1 LSFFTEMMSFN
12 LTHTTK
18 GYALVL
24 VSVLAMAN
32 VYIFS
37 KAALNIV
44 HLSQFGVYWFG
55 MAIIYNLLFN
65 RKNNKLSKFKEIKKS
80 SIKIIVLIGLLEL
93 ISTSLFFISIKT
105 MSNPA
110 LVSFFANSTPVL
122 VSIMGIFILKEKFK
136 SFEIVGIILAILGAF
151 IIGFQPGEE
160 VPEDFYS
167 ALILILVSGLFFAI
181 STILSKKHIK
191 KISASVLTLNR
202 ALFLFIGS
210 IVFLISSKQTLNIT
224 TEAFLYIAGG
234 SLLGPFLAAFAGYTA
249 LKYIEASRVS
259 VLGSSKAMF
268 VLITSFLYFKIMPSE
283 IQLIGGFITILGVL
297 LISLGKLYKS
307 KKVKVPAKQNH
318 N

>member
-1 LSFFTEMMSFN
+1 MN
-12 LTHTTK
+12 IQIKDTTK
-18 GYALVL
+18 GYILVL
-24 VSVLAMAN
+24 VSVLAIAN

-44 HLSQFGVYWFG
+44 HISQFGVYWFG
-55 MAIIYNLLFN
+55 IAIIYNLLFN
-65 RKNNKLSKFKEIKKS
+65 RNNNNLKKFKEIKKS
-80 SIKIIVLIGLLEL
+80 SIKIIVIIGLLEL

-105 MSNPA
+105 MNNPA

-136 SFEIVGIILAILGAF
+136 SFEIVGIILAILGAL
-151 IIGFQPGEE
+151 IIGFQPGTE

-167 ALILILVSGLFFAI
+167 ALVLILVSGLFFAI

-191 KISASVLTLNR
+191 QISASVLTLNR

-210 IVFLISSKQTLNIT
+210 ILFLVFSKQTLVIS
-224 TEAFLYIAGG
+224 TEAFLYISVG
-234 SLLGPFLAAFAGYTA
+234 SLLGPFLAALAGYAA

-268 VLITSFLYFKIMPSE
+268 VLITSFLYFKIIPSE
-283 IQLIGGFITILGVL
+283 IQLIGGFITIFGVL
-297 LISLGKLYKS
+297 LISLGKFYKS
-307 KKVKVPAKQNH
+307 KAVKVPAKQNR

>member
-1 LSFFTEMMSFN
+1 MSIQIKD
-12 LTHTTK
+12 TTK
-18 GYALVL
+18 GYILVL
-24 VSVLAMAN
+24 VSVLAIAN

-44 HLSQFGVYWFG
+44 HISQFGVYWFG
-55 MAIIYNLLFN
+55 IAIIYNLLFN
-65 RKNNKLSKFKEIKKS
+65 RNNNNLKKFKEIKKS
-80 SIKIIVLIGLLEL
+80 SIKIIVIIGLLEL

-105 MSNPA
+105 MNNPA

-136 SFEIVGIILAILGAF
+136 LFEIVGIILAILGAL
-151 IIGFQPGEE
+151 IIGFQPGTE

-167 ALILILVSGLFFAI
+167 ALVLILVSGLFFAI

-191 KISASVLTLNR
+191 QISASVLTLNR

-210 IVFLISSKQTLNIT
+210 ILFLVFSKQTLVIS
-224 TEAFLYIAGG
+224 TEAFLYISVG
-234 SLLGPFLAAFAGYTA
+234 SLLGPFLAALAGYAA

-268 VLITSFLYFKIMPSE
+268 VLITSFLYFKIIPSE
-283 IQLIGGFITILGVL
+283 IQLIGGFITIFGVL

-307 KKVKVPAKQNH
+307 KRIKIPVKQKTD
-318 N
+318 

>member
-1 LSFFTEMMSFN
+1 MN
-12 LTHTTK
+12 IQIKDTTK
-18 GYALVL
+18 GYILVL
-24 VSVLAMAN
+24 VSVLAIAN

-44 HLSQFGVYWFG
+44 HISQFGVYWFG
-55 MAIIYNLLFN
+55 IAIIYNLLFN
-65 RKNNKLSKFKEIKKS
+65 RNNNNLKKFKEIKKS
-80 SIKIIVLIGLLEL
+80 SIKIIVIIGLLEL

-105 MSNPA
+105 MNNPA

-136 SFEIVGIILAILGAF
+136 SFEIIGIILAILGAL
-151 IIGFQPGEE
+151 IIGFQPGTE

-167 ALILILVSGLFFAI
+167 ALVLILVSGLFFAI

-191 KISASVLTLNR
+191 QISASVLTLNR

-210 IVFLISSKQTLNIT
+210 ILFLVFSKQTLVISK
-224 TEAFLYIAGG
+224 EAFLYISVG
-234 SLLGPFLAAFAGYTA
+234 SLLGPFLAALAGYA
-249 LKYIEASRVS
+249 GLKYIEASRVS

-268 VLITSFLYFKIMPSE
+268 VLITSFLYFKIIPSE
-283 IQLIGGFITILGVL
+283 IQLIGGFITIFGVL

-307 KKVKVPAKQNH
+307 KTVKAPAKQNR